1 MRRYPVH
8 VIRFLPLTFLLVFQT
23 QTMFRPILSVAF
35 VTTSLLTHSTLVA
48 DEASSGLPET
58 KVLFEDDFEGR
69 STLGE
74 GYRAGRGMEAGWSI
88 RDGVLFGKQIRDD
101 HGSTMR
107 KQMEFADLHVSFDF
121 RFNGGSRFNFV
132 IDDNNEKSVHAGH
145 VARASLSPKRIS
157 ISDDKLG
164 SMNLEVREKR
174 KAKSLPAEQQKELE
188 DLLARTQASAAIHA
202 KPGTWHHLELTI
214 HGTVMT
220 VHLDGK
226 EVVSLDSPGFA
237 HPTKTQF
244 GMTVNGS
251 SIDFD
256 NLCVFA
262 TE

>member
-1 MRRYPVH
+1 
-8 VIRFLPLTFLLVFQT
+8 
-23 QTMFRPILSVAF
+23 MFRPILCVAF

-74 GYRAGRGMEAGWSI
+74 GYRTGRGMEAGWSI

-107 KQMEFADLHVSFDF
+107 KQMEFGDLYVSFDF

-132 IDDNNEKSVHAGH
+132 IDDNNDKSVHAGH

-164 SMNLEVREKR
+164 SMNLEVRQKR
-174 KAKSLPAEQQKELE
+174 QQKSLPAEEQKEL
-188 DLLARTQASAAIHA
+188 DALLARTQASAEISA
-202 KPGTWHHLELTI
+202 KRGEWHQLELI
-214 HGTVMT
+214 IRGTVMT
-220 VHLDGK
+220 VHFDGN

-244 GMTVNGS
+244 GMTVNGT

-256 NLCVFA
+256 NLKVFA

>member
-1 MRRYPVH
+1 MSR
-8 VIRFLPLTFLLVFQT
+8 
-23 QTMFRPILSVAF
+23 VARLIAF
-35 VTTSLLTHSTLVA
+35 STLCLLSQPMLLA
-48 DEASSGLPET
+48 EEGSSAFPE
-58 KVLFEDDFEGR
+58 KEVVFEDSFDGR
-69 STLGE
+69 SVLGD
-74 GYRAGRGMEAGWSI
+74 GYRVGAGMEAGWNI
-88 RDGVLFGKQIRDD
+88 QDGILFGQQVRDD
-101 HGSTMR
+101 HGSIMR
-107 KQMEFADLHVSFDF
+107 KQMEFADLHVAFDF

-145 VARASLSPKRIS
+145 VARASLTPKRMM

-164 SMNLEVREKR
+164 LMNLEVREKR

-188 DLLARTQASAAIHA
+188 NLLARTQASAAIQA

-214 HGTVMT
+214 HGTVKT
-220 VHLDGK
+220 VHLDDK
-226 EVVSLDSPGFA
+226 EVVSLESPGFA

-256 NLCVFA
+256 NLRVFA